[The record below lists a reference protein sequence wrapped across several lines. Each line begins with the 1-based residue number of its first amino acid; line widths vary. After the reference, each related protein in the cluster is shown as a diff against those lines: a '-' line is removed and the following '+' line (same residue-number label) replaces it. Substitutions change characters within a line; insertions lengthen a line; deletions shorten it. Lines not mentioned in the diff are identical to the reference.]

1 MSGVPQ
7 RRLFFALVPG
17 SGARTALHAM
27 ARRHA
32 PARARRV
39 PAADLHLTLVFLG
52 NVPESGLPQLRA
64 AAGAVVAPP
73 FSVVLDRLERWRGGL
88 LCATGTAGP
97 AVQALHQQLLRGARE
112 AGCSVDARPL
122 RAHATLARG
131 LPRTGGATDE
141 PIAPVRLQ
149 ARSFCLMESC
159 ERADGGRYSILA
171 RWRLDKARYAA
182 TQHKTGLILA

>member
-1 MSGVPQ
+1 VSGVPQ

-17 SGARTALHAM
+17 SGARTALDVL

-32 PARARRV
+32 PVWARRV
-39 PAADLHLTLVFLG
+39 PAADLHLTLLFLG
-52 NVPESGLPQLRA
+52 NVPESGLPPLRA
-64 AAGAVVAPP
+64 AAGAIVAPP

-97 AVQALHQQLLRGARE
+97 AVLALHQQLLGGARE
-112 AGCSVDARPL
+112 AGCSVDARPF

-131 LPRTGGATDE
+131 LPRTGGAADE

-149 ARSFCLMESC
+149 ARSFCLMESR
-159 ERADGGRYSILA
+159 ERPDGRRYSILA

-182 TQHKTGLILA
+182 AQQKMRLKLA